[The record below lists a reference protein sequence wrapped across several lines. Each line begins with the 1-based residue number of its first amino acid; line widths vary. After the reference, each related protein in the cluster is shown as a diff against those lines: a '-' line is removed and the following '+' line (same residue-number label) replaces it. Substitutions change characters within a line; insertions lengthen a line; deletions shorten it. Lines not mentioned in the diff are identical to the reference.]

1 MPNGFD
7 SVHFLKFSNKAK
19 CKGLILSSPYLL
31 AACKKYHYSARD
43 YLRNEMKKRSANRL
57 SWDDSHKEAKRLT
70 QCKEVPIFKALLTTA
85 NELGEVRLQFRT
97 VTDSHD

>member
-1 MPNGFD
+1 
-7 SVHFLKFSNKAK
+7 
-19 CKGLILSSPYLL
+19 
-31 AACKKYHYSARD
+31 
-43 YLRNEMKKRSANRL
+43 MKKRSANRL